1 MNNLI
6 YHFRVDLT
14 PLLSPDLQISFENFI
29 IYLEKWYFSERS
41 IFKKND
47 WNYHLKLVDILLNS
61 QNKNKINST
70 TNAIESI
77 NLQLKRSCSYGKINF
92 SAASEILVDFKSSY
106 RSLFEEKVLRL
117 NLNRRKPQALEN
129 NRLKCQIL
137 TEYLRLDS
145 SEKNIYALQYLFKF
159 GLKNPLAFYSTWVV
173 NENEPEDDLL
183 NFTLI

>member
-1 MNNLI
+1 M
-6 YHFRVDLT
+6 T

-47 WNYHLKLVDILLNS
+47 WNYHLKLVDILRNS

-77 NLQLKRSCSYGKINF
+77 N
-92 SAASEILVDFKSSY
+92 
-106 RSLFEEKVLRL
+106 
-117 NLNRRKPQALEN
+117 
-129 NRLKCQIL
+129 
-137 TEYLRLDS
+137 EYLRLDS

-173 NENEPEDDLL
+173 NENEPEDDPL

>member
-1 MNNLI
+1 M
-6 YHFRVDLT
+6 
-14 PLLSPDLQISFENFI
+14 
-29 IYLEKWYFSERS
+29 
-41 IFKKND
+41 
-47 WNYHLKLVDILLNS
+47 
-61 QNKNKINST
+61 
-70 TNAIESI
+70 
-77 NLQLKRSCSYGKINF
+77 
-92 SAASEILVDFKSSY
+92 VDFKSSY

-173 NENEPEDDLL
+173 NENEPEDDPL